1 MYQTLVYFQNDYE
14 MVDYFN
20 ELREGV
26 IEAYTGIVQGLK
38 GEDPASSQL
47 ESLRLVTPYSHK
59 PSVSAQAL

>member
-1 MYQTLVYFQNDYE
+1 